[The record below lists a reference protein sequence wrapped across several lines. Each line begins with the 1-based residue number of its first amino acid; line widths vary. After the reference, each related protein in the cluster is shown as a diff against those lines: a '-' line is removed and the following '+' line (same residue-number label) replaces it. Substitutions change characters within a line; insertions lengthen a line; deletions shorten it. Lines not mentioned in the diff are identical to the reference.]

1 MDGASIMNQDWNP
14 LNYMS
19 LPSRFGPFV
28 LLWADAGNGPR
39 VERVLLP
46 LDGEPTEEMLHVQR
60 TLGRTR
66 SCPAMRGL
74 AQEITRALEGEKV
87 TFSIEMLALE
97 RFSDFQQ
104 RVSRAEYA
112 IPRGWV
118 STYGRIAE
126 HLGVPGGARAVGRAL
141 ATNPFPI
148 LIPCHRVVRSD
159 GSIGGYGGGPA
170 MKRALLALEG
180 VEVSPEGKARPDRF
194 YY

>member
-1 MDGASIMNQDWNP
+1 MNQDWDS

-28 LLWADAGNGPR
+28 LLWADKGSGPR
-39 VERVLLP
+39 VERLLLP
-46 LDGEPTEEMLHVQR
+46 LDGEPTEEMLQVQR
-60 TLGRTR
+60 TLGGTR

-74 AQEITRALEGEKV
+74 AQEITHALEGEEV

-97 RFSDFQQ
+97 HFSDFQQ

-112 IPRGWV
+112 IPRGRV
-118 STYGRIAE
+118 STYGRIAQ
-126 HLGVPGGARAVGRAL
+126 HLGLPGGARAVGRAL